1 MQEAFS
7 FAAPAEVLDGI
18 KLCSGHIYGGLLA
31 RLDGVEATK
40 LMNCW
45 CTSVKD
51 VWGVSRDNHRSFARW
66 LVNGN
71 TTIREELFSRWPKF
85 LQSLLTRNPLA
96 GQGSSHLHADDN
108 RSQQQVD
115 PGQLG
120 AGQWPCQNKRTAP
133 QRGFWWR

>member
-71 TTIREELFSRWPKF
+71 TTI
-85 LQSLLTRNPLA
+85 
-96 GQGSSHLHADDN
+96 
-108 RSQQQVD
+108 
-115 PGQLG
+115 
-120 AGQWPCQNKRTAP
+120 
-133 QRGFWWR
+133 QRGFRIQVNCCLPSMRSVFSGVIDPKPNLNCENESFLEKNLIFRVLLTKPISLLRIA